1 MEQLLRCENLE
12 VCRQGRPVLGQ
23 IDFSLGKG
31 EILGIVGE
39 SGSGKTTLLKTVLG
53 LLGPEGAVTK
63 GAVWFGEKNLTAL
76 SEKELQNIR
85 GRRIG
90 MAFQNAEASFCPVR
104 TMGDQLGEI
113 LCAGEKMP
121 KKERKER
128 ILHLLEGLGFP
139 EGEQLL
145 GKYPFQLS
153 GGMNQR
159 MGIAAAMLSRPDIL
173 LADEPTSSLDV
184 AVQRQV
190 VEELQKL
197 RRNFGTALL
206 LVTHHIALAGAV
218 ADRLLV
224 LREGKAE
231 EYGSTEQVLNHPRS
245 AYTRELL
252 AAVPRLK
259 GQP

>member
-39 SGSGKTTLLKTVLG
+39 SGSGKTTLLKAVLG

-90 MAFQNAEASFCPVR
+90 MVFQNAEASFCPVR

-128 ILHLLEGLGFP
+128 ILHLLERLGFP

-173 LADEPTSSLDV
+173 LADEPTSALDV
-184 AVQRQV
+184 AVQRRWWKNCKNFAGTLAPHCFWLPITSRWPERWQTV
-190 VEELQKL
+190 CWYSGKGRQK
-197 RRNFGTALL
+197 
-206 LVTHHIALAGAV
+206 
-218 ADRLLV
+218 
-224 LREGKAE
+224 
-231 EYGSTEQVLNHPRS
+231 STEVRS
-245 AYTRELL
+245 RC
-252 AAVPRLK
+252 
-259 GQP
+259 